1 MRYSKLVTCLL
12 MAGTA
17 LPLKANQD
25 FFFSPENGGT
35 QTRFSWVISGNSLT
49 GIPVSG
55 FDGIAGVQ
63 AGSNNPTNS
72 PIYNLQ
78 GQTNYFVS
86 YSVNTGLQLENIT
99 TNQSIPALNT
109 LYLFASSEVH
119 LISLEYDSEPFVM
132 LGVSEGDLVRFT
144 GPSSGSAII
153 DVNYDLFIPGYFNTW
168 PSAFGTN
175 SLTVGAIPE
184 PSTYGLILGG
194 LALAGAAIRRRKNSK

>member
-1 MRYSKLVTCLL
+1 
-12 MAGTA
+12 
-17 LPLKANQD
+17 
-25 FFFSPENGGT
+25 
-35 QTRFSWVISGNSLT
+35 
-49 GIPVSG
+49 VSG

-109 LYLFASSEVH
+109 LYLFANSEVH

-168 PSAFGTN
+168 PSAFGTS
-175 SLTVGAIPE
+175 SLTVGAVPE

-194 LALAGAAIRRRKNSK
+194 LALAGAAIRRRKNLK